1 MLLLGLMFRPH
12 YGQQSTGVLLV
23 RVISAKLPTTTDT
36 FVTMTL
42 LPNKTQNGSQT
53 TLVKSHAHSPIWNQ
67 IFAFQNVALANLKS
81 YNVLQVTLS
90 DCTGKK
96 SIVAGF
102 LRLGPTPKEDVKLE
116 KWMDSNEEECKH
128 WKMMLGNCGMEVK
141 MWHALSPWMEQ
152 KNRIMFLH
160 WSKRPLVPQLC
171 NRPS

>member
-1 MLLLGLMFRPH
+1 M
-12 YGQQSTGVLLV
+12 

-42 LPNKTQNGSQT
+42 LPNKPQNGSQT
-53 TLVKSHAHSPIWNQ
+53 TLVKSHTHSPIWNQ

-81 YNVLQVTLS
+81 CNVLQVTLS

-128 WKMMLGNCGMEVK
+128 WEMMLGNCGMEVK
-141 MWHALSPWMEQ
+141 MWHALSPWMEPKKPDNVSALEQ
-152 KNRIMFLH
+152 EASCSTTMQQTILNKDPKVRLIY
-160 WSKRPLVPQLC
+160 
-171 NRPS
+171 